1 MKVLMPSNINF
12 LIFVLNFEDEIF
24 IKPSII
30 GISKLI
36 FRLKKYIIYSKIKR
50 GGAHTFFPPKE
61 DTKLNFQSIFL
72 FSDHKARVCTS
83 VKKKKLIQI
92 LNNLKSIPK
101 VLSKGIVQRYCPK
114 VLSKGPIFMCP
125 FHYQH

>member
-1 MKVLMPSNINF
+1 MNF
-12 LIFVLNFEDEIF
+12 LIFVLNFENEIF

-36 FRLKKYIIYSKIKR
+36 FRLKKYIIYSKIK
-50 GGAHTFFPPKE
+50 GGGGTYFLAPKE

-72 FSDHKARVCTS
+72 LSDHKARVCTS

-101 VLSKGIVQRYCPK
+101 VLSKG
-114 VLSKGPIFMCP
+114 PIFMCP